1 MSLTTMKSEPDE
13 PASSIIPPPAFTTL
27 RWEGHMSDGVGHT
40 YGLEPL
46 AHLSA
51 DSEHLILSG
60 NRGNFSL
67 PRSAITKL
75 SRGGFY
81 PWFFGGIRIRHTVAN
96 LPDELVFKPMNVR
109 ERDILNRLR
118 ELGYPS
124 G

>member
-1 MSLTTMKSEPDE
+1 MKSEQNE
-13 PASSIIPPPAFTTL
+13 PAASITTPHASTAS

-75 SRGGFY
+75 GRGGFY

-96 LPDELVFKPMNVR
+96 FPDELVFKPMIVR